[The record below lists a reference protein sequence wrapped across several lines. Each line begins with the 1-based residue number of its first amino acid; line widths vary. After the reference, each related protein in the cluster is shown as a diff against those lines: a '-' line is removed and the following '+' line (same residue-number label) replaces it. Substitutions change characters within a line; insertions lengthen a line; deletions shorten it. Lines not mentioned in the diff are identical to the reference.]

1 MTVLQFL
8 LALRA
13 RFRVFALV
21 LAATVAAAVAA
32 SLLLPKSYQ
41 ATASLLV
48 DAKDQQSLSNAL
60 RPLVLPQERLSY
72 LQTQMDIIN
81 SRKVGRK
88 AVRDLGLAR
97 DASMQAAFARV
108 DHGTSSI
115 EDWLVDRL
123 HRNLKVE
130 TSQSNVIQVGFS
142 SADPRFAAS
151 VANAFAK
158 AYADTMLELRIEP
171 TREAATWFDEQL
183 KSLRANLEQSQ
194 ARLTDYQ
201 RRKGIVATDEHSD
214 LDSARLSQLSS
225 ELVNAQGQTYDA
237 VSRVRQA
244 REFLARGG
252 SPEDVPEVL
261 SNPFIQKLKSDLLRG
276 EAKLHEISSQLGV
289 NHPSYMRQ
297 LSENQSLRAKLD
309 SEMRKVVDGLQSTVR
324 QRRSREAELKAA
336 LDAQRERVLQG
347 KASRNEAGVLARDV
361 DNAQRAYD
369 LALQRFTASKVD
381 SRANQANV
389 ALLSPAVVPDSPSRP
404 RLLLNLAA
412 SVVLGTLLGIAAVVL
427 LEVSDRRV
435 RLPAD
440 LALGQ
445 DVPLLAVLGAWP
457 GATERLLAGPD

>member
-32 SLLLPKSYQ
+32 SLLLPKSYK

-88 AVRDLGLAR
+88 VVDRLALAR
-97 DASMQAAFARV
+97 DAAMRAAFAKSA
-108 DHGTSSI
+108 HGASSLA
-115 EDWLVDRL
+115 DWLVDRL
-123 HRNLKVE
+123 HRSLKVE
-130 TSQSNVIQVGFS
+130 TSQSNVIQISYV

-158 AYADTMLELRIEP
+158 AYSDTMLELRIEP
-171 TREAATWFDEQL
+171 TREAAAWFDEQL
-183 KSLRANLEQSQ
+183 KSLRANLEQAQ

-201 RRKGIVATDEHSD
+201 RSKGIVATDENSD
-214 LDSARLSQLSS
+214 TDNARLAQLSS
-225 ELVNAQGQTYDA
+225 ELVRAQAQTYDA
-237 VSRVRQA
+237 ISRVRQA
-244 REFLARGG
+244 HAFMASGG
-252 SPEDVPEVL
+252 SPDDVPEVL
-261 SNPFIQKLKSDLLRG
+261 SNPFIQKLKSELLRG
-276 EAKLHEISSQLGV
+276 EATLQEISSQLGV
-289 NHPSYMRQ
+289 NHPRYRRQ
-297 LSENQSLRAKLD
+297 LSENRSLSRKLKA
-309 SEMRKVVDGLQSTVR
+309 EIGKVIDGLESTVR
-324 QRRSREAELKAA
+324 QRRSREAELQAA
-336 LDAQRERVLQG
+336 LDAQRERVLQR

-389 ALLSPAVVPDSPSRP
+389 AVLSPAVVPDSPSRP
-404 RLLLNLAA
+404 RVLLNVLVSVLVGAILGVGAVLLLEAF
-412 SVVLGTLLGIAAVVL
+412 
-427 LEVSDRRV
+427 DRRV
-435 RLPAD
+435 RAPAD
-440 LALGQ
+440 LMLAE
-445 DVPLLAVLGAWP
+445 DAPVLAVLGAWP
-457 GATERLLAGPD
+457 GGAERLLRDAG

>member
-158 AYADTMLELRIEP
+158 AYADTMLEIG
-171 TREAATWFDEQL
+171 
-183 KSLRANLEQSQ
+183 RAH
-194 ARLTDYQ
+194 
-201 RRKGIVATDEHSD
+201 V
-214 LDSARLSQLSS
+214 
-225 ELVNAQGQTYDA
+225 
-237 VSRVRQA
+237 
-244 REFLARGG
+244 
-252 SPEDVPEVL
+252 
-261 SNPFIQKLKSDLLRG
+261 
-276 EAKLHEISSQLGV
+276 
-289 NHPSYMRQ
+289 
-297 LSENQSLRAKLD
+297 
-309 SEMRKVVDGLQSTVR
+309 
-324 QRRSREAELKAA
+324 
-336 LDAQRERVLQG
+336 
-347 KASRNEAGVLARDV
+347 
-361 DNAQRAYD
+361 
-369 LALQRFTASKVD
+369 
-381 SRANQANV
+381 
-389 ALLSPAVVPDSPSRP
+389 
-404 RLLLNLAA
+404 
-412 SVVLGTLLGIAAVVL
+412 
-427 LEVSDRRV
+427 
-435 RLPAD
+435 
-440 LALGQ
+440 
-445 DVPLLAVLGAWP
+445 
-457 GATERLLAGPD
+457 